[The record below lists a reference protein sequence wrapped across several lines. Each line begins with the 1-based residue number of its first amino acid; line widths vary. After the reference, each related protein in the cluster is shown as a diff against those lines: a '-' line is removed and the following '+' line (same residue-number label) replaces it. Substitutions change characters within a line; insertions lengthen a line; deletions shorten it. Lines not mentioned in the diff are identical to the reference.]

1 METTID
7 DLMKEERDTM
17 LTAYLTSL
25 DMSDVAGEMEKMKN
39 KELN

>member
-1 METTID
+1 LFFTLAVRENS
-7 DLMKEERDTM
+7 EVF
-17 LTAYLTSL
+17 TAYLTSL